1 MKLFQNDKI
10 VPKEQIIPKNK
21 LFKMNEIVTNCL
33 MQNAEAAISLSSNFD
48 EKMEQK

>member
-21 LFKMNEIVTNCL
+21 LFKMNEIVTICLNCKTTTRRKYKDV
-33 MQNAEAAISLSSNFD
+33 EARVA
-48 EKMEQK
+48 